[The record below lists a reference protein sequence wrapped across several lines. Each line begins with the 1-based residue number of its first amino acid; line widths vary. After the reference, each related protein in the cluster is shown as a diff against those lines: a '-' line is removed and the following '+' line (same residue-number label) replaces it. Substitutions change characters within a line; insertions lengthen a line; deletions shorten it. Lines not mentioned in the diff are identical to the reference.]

1 VTLAMLYLG
10 QDHPEIL
17 SKIKFLLVVLM
28 LLVSFLMFSNIKYPS
43 FKDLKIGKQRPVPAV
58 LVAILLVVF
67 TVRYY
72 EWMPAVV
79 FTLYL
84 VYGLVRPSISRR
96 WRREIE
102 VLDDDDEEANV
113 STVDAKESESSAGA

>member
-1 VTLAMLYLG
+1 
-10 QDHPEIL
+10 
-17 SKIKFLLVVLM
+17 M

-102 VLDDDDEEANV
+102 ILDDDDEEANV